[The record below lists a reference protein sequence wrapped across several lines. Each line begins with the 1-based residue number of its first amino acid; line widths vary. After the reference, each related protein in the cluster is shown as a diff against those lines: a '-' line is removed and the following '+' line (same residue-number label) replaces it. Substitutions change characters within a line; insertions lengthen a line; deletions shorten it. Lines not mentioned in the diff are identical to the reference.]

1 MNGRQKVS
9 NTRKTESRFIC
20 IFPFYSIPFR
30 SIPFYLFYLFYLSI
44 LSSYLPIYSIPF
56 HSIPFHSILSILSIL
71 SIYPIFLS
79 SYLFHSILFYLFI
92 YPIFLSSY
100 LWDSRTF
107 HLCRAVGYLNLA
119 VKFPDSTSIL
129 FYIKDSLPNGK
140 AGIKETAHTPQM
152 VWDDMLS
159 QLHGDGKT

>member
-1 MNGRQKVS
+1 MQGDHERE
-9 NTRKTESRFIC
+9 TESQQHEENGKPIYLHLSFL
-20 IFPFYSIPFR
+20 FHSIPFH
-30 SIPFYLFYLFYLSI
+30 SILFYLFYLFYLSN

-56 HSIPFHSILSILSIL
+56 YSIYLSI
-71 SIYPIFLS
+71 
-79 SYLFHSILFYLFI
+79 
-92 YPIFLSSY
+92 LSSY

>member
-20 IFPFYSIPFR
+20 IFPFYSIPFH
-30 SIPFYLFYLFYLSI
+30 SILFYLFYLFYLSI

-56 HSIPFHSILSILSIL
+56 HSIPFHSILFYLFYLFYLSI
-71 SIYPIFLS
+71 LS